1 MNLKKLLLVAFAAIS
16 LQSISLNAEPVATE
30 QLQTQA
36 ATQAE
41 LNQAALE
48 QAILAKE
55 QIIAISQ
62 QVQKECSK
70 QIGFITAILQQVL
83 AGIQKGLIKV
93 SGDKNETLK
102 KLSAYISIAHQL
114 QGMSVLTA
122 EQDTLAKVTVIL
134 KNIIDRLSLAIETDI
149 TLLDIP
155 SIDDLLVPD
164 KNYSDSFDYIL
175 KVLIKNDER
184 LFDLEKNSTS
194 LGLTPFNIAVRATEN
209 FYNNYKWHMAGII
222 GITGIVFSLYDHGA
236 AIATASNKIL
246 DVCNSISV
254 IPGFK
259 QGYASGIVGGSITA
273 VITKEAYD
281 AYIGTTAKSFF
292 QRNASW
298 LFKKYSDGRSMISD
312 YYDSLKG
319 IKHIRREGLA
329 TSLDNTP
336 TLDDESLIGL
346 EDQKRE
352 INKILDYLRDPELYI
367 RSDNEI
373 AKCCLLI
380 GPSRTGKTA
389 VAKAMAATINE
400 LYNSMGSNLKIK
412 FIEVNYLMITSIA
425 SLKEVIS
432 YALDNAPCILFIDEI
447 HLLGLQKTGNKE
459 LLNEFLTQ
467 LTELHKI
474 KDPLKQ
480 VFIIGATNHPELLAP
495 ELFKHE
501 RFGKVIRF
509 KKPGIRER
517 AQFFATNFEKY
528 GINPQTVDLK
538 SIVLQTKDCDYG
550 HLQQIVKDARF
561 EARANGQG
569 VSQVHL
575 QRAINS
581 IVHGIG
587 STAEL
592 TKDEAQIAAI
602 DQAGKIVAH
611 KKLEIHETIHLATIS
626 KVDGRIEEDHF
637 WLSEK
642 KDTEVM
648 PLRYGTIISTSN
660 REEIPYSDAQEIE
673 KLCKRY
679 LAGICAQKIILGTYH
694 IDYTA
699 QDYKAAF
706 EWAQKLILK
715 GLTLKSIPQEQQN
728 RVFEET
734 EKLLQRFEAEVFA
747 LLNEHKPLIEKL
759 VAELLK
765 ERCITGKEID
775 NIVQ

>member
-1 MNLKKLLLVAFAAIS
+1 MVAFAALL
-16 LQSISLNAEPVATE
+16 LQTASVNADQVAPE
-30 QLQTQA
+30 QL
-36 ATQAE
+36 
-41 LNQAALE
+41 LE
-48 QAILAKE
+48 SETSFNPEEIQKE
-55 QIIAISQ
+55 QIISILLQ
-62 QVQKECSK
+62 IQKECSK
-70 QIGFITAILQQVL
+70 QIDLLTAILQQIIGGV
-83 AGIQKGLIKV
+83 QKGIIQT
-93 SGDKNETLK
+93 SFDKSEILK
-102 KLSAYISIAHQL
+102 KLSAYVSISHQL
-114 QGMSVLTA
+114 QSMSVLTA
-122 EQDTLAKVTVIL
+122 EPETLVKITIIL
-134 KNIIDRLSLAIETDI
+134 KNIIDRLTLAIDSDLA
-149 TLLDIP
+149 LLDVPNIE
-155 SIDDLLVPD
+155 DLLVPD
-164 KNYSDSFDYIL
+164 KNFTGSFDCIL
-175 KVLIKNDER
+175 KVLVRNDER
-184 LFDLEKNSTS
+184 LIDLEKKSTS
-194 LGLTPFNIAVRATEN
+194 LGLTSLNKALRNSEDFLKT
-209 FYNNYKWHMAGII
+209 YKWYLTGSIVISGII
-222 GITGIVFSLYDHGA
+222 GAIAYKDRLGTYTFAPLTDAKVYNEYFAPAAIIVHVGA
-236 AIATASNKIL
+236 ALFHKKLGEIGSNVIDQSYTWASTKYRKASNKFW
-246 DVCNSISV
+246 DV
-254 IPGFK
+254 
-259 QGYASGIVGGSITA
+259 
-273 VITKEAYD
+273 
-281 AYIGTTAKSFF
+281 
-292 QRNASW
+292 
-298 LFKKYSDGRSMISD
+298 YSQA
-312 YYDSLKG
+312 KG
-319 IKHIRREGLA
+319 IKNIKRDGLA
-329 TSLDNTP
+329 TALENVP
-336 TLDDESLIGL
+336 TLEDESLIGL

-352 INKILDYLRDPELYI
+352 LNKILDYLRDPELYI

-400 LYNSMGSNLKIK
+400 LYSNMGNNQKIK

-425 SLKEVIS
+425 SLKELIG

-517 AQFFATNFEKY
+517 AQFFASNFEKY
-528 GINPQTVDLK
+528 GINMQTVDLK
-538 SIVLQTKDCDYG
+538 SLVLQTKDCDYG
-550 HLQQIVKDARF
+550 HLQQIIKDARF

-575 QRAINS
+575 QRSVNS

-611 KKLEIHETIHLATIS
+611 KKLVIHETIHLATIS

-642 KDTEVM
+642 KDTEVIPM
-648 PLRYGTIISTSN
+648 RYGTIIATSN

-679 LAGICAQKIILGTYH
+679 LAGICSQKIILGTYH

-706 EWAQKLILK
+706 ELAQKILLK
-715 GLTLKSIPQEQQN
+715 GLTVKSLPDEQRN
-728 RVFEET
+728 RIFEET
-734 EKLLQRFEAEVFA
+734 EKLLQRFEAEMVV
-747 LLNEHKPLIEKL
+747 LLQEHKPLIEKV

-765 ERCITGKEID
+765 ERSITGKEID

>member
-1 MNLKKLLLVAFAAIS
+1 MFVFAAFS
-16 LQSISLNAEPVATE
+16 LQPIFLNADPVAE
-30 QLQTQA
+30 QELQPDNKQIIIICQQLQ
-36 ATQAE
+36 
-41 LNQAALE
+41 
-48 QAILAKE
+48 KE
-55 QIIAISQ
+55 T
-62 QVQKECSK
+62 SK
-70 QIGFITAILQQVL
+70 QIGFITAILQQIMAAL
-83 AGIQKGLIKV
+83 QKGIIKAP
-93 SGDKNETLK
+93 GDKNETLK
-102 KLSAYISIAHQL
+102 KISAYISITHQL

-122 EQDTLAKVTVIL
+122 QQETLVTITIIL
-134 KNIIDRLSLAIETDI
+134 KNIIDRLTVAVDSGLV
-149 TLLDIP
+149 LLDIP
-155 SIDDLLVPD
+155 QSEDLLIPD

-184 LFDLEKNSTS
+184 LTELERNSTS
-194 LGLTPFNIAVRATEN
+194 LGLTPLNKAVRAAEDLAKT
-209 FYNNYKWHMAGII
+209 YKWPLLGAAAATSLTIAWQGWHSSYGETVKNFAKTMVTSDAHREHFMWGFGAVSIAGI
-222 GITGIVFSLYDHGA
+222 VAREAWD
-236 AIATASNKIL
+236 ASAGK
-246 DVCNSISV
+246 VS
-254 IPGFK
+254 
-259 QGYASGIVGGSITA
+259 
-273 VITKEAYD
+273 
-281 AYIGTTAKSFF
+281 KSFF
-292 QRNASW
+292 ERNAAW
-298 LFKKYSDGRSMISD
+298 LFRKYENGRSALAD

-319 IKHIRREGLA
+319 IKHVRREGLA
-329 TSLDNTP
+329 TSLENTP
-336 TLDDESLIGL
+336 TLDDDSLIGL
-346 EDQKRE
+346 EDQKRD

-400 LYNSMGSNLKIK
+400 LYNSMGSSLKIK
-412 FIEVNYLMITSIA
+412 FIEVNYLMITNIA

-509 KKPGIRER
+509 NKPGIRER
-517 AQFFATNFEKY
+517 AQFFASNFEKY
-528 GINPQTVDLK
+528 GINLQTIDLK

-561 EARANGQG
+561 EARAHGEG

-611 KKLEIHETIHLATIS
+611 KKLEIHETIHLVTIS
-626 KVDGRIEEDHF
+626 KVEGPISEDHF

-642 KDTEVM
+642 KDTEVIPM
-648 PLRYGTIISTSN
+648 HYGTIISTSN
-660 REEIPYSDAQEIE
+660 REEIPFSDPQEVE
-673 KLCKRY
+673 KICKRY
-679 LAGICAQKIILGTYH
+679 LAGISAQKIVLGTYH

-699 QDYKAAF
+699 QDYKSAF

-715 GLTLKSIPQEQQN
+715 GLSLKSLPQEQQN

-747 LLNEHKPLIEKL
+747 LLQEHKPLIEKL
-759 VAELLK
+759 VTELLK
-765 ERCITGKEID
+765 ERCITGKDID